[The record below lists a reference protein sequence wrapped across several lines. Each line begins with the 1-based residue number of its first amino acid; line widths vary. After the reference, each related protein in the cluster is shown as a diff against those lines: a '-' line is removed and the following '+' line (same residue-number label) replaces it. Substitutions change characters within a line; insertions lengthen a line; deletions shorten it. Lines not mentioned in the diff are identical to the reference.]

1 MAKTLALLLICLAS
15 CYAKGV
21 LKYEQAPIEDETE
34 LVLDLLSKP
43 FIPERFKSA
52 EFLKTWGIGSRLGA
66 FKWTDCGGAGAKI
79 QNVSLTP
86 DPLNFPGTF
95 TLGFKGTISTSVVA
109 PLKGELLIE
118 KKVGSTYVKIPCID
132 NFGSCT
138 YDDVCE
144 LLESVTCPDPFVK
157 AGIDCQCPFKT
168 GNYNVPSASF
178 EVDASAFPSGDYR
191 LRGSA
196 SNGGKVM
203 ACLQLDLSV
212 S

>member
-1 MAKTLALLLICLAS
+1 MKTFVVLALCLAS
-15 CYAKGV
+15 CYANV
-21 LKYEQAPIEDETE
+21 LEYKPTLIEDETE
-34 LVLDLLSKP
+34 EVLDLLSKP
-43 FIPERFKSA
+43 IIPERYKSD
-52 EFLKTWGIGSRLGA
+52 EFLKKWGIKSRLGA
-66 FKWTDCGGAGAKI
+66 FKWTDCGGAGVKV

-109 PLKGELLIE
+109 PLQGTLLIE
-118 KKVGSTYVKIPCID
+118 KKVGSTYVKLPCID

-144 LLESVTCPDPFVK
+144 MLQSVTCPDPFVS

-178 EVDASAFPSGDYR
+178 EVDAAAFPSGDYH
-191 LRGSA
+191 LRGSV
-196 SNGGKVM
+196 SNSGKVM
-203 ACLQLDLSV
+203 ACLDLYMSV
-212 S
+212 A